1 MLGIKIYKTVIMD
14 GSDKKKVKEITSIF
28 EMMKNKRFGKIKAKP
43 IDKDHPTMLY
53 FTTIMSAQRYHDTR
67 RIINQAYPGLCVFD
81 ANVKGF

>member
-1 MLGIKIYKTVIMD
+1 MLGIKMYKTAIMD

-28 EMMKNKRFGKIKAKP
+28 EMMKNKRFGKIKAKQV
-43 IDKDHPTMLY
+43 DKDHPTMLV

-81 ANVKGF
+81 AKM